1 MNRRPFFSARMAPF
15 CRRRL
20 SSVLMVDSCQL
31 RCCAS
36 AAVTSSAVAEPRSH
50 STARTTDS
58 ASLID
63 SGAFIDTASLHAGG
77 HLGDAGLVRY
87 PIHFPSLAPVFREGL
102 LEVRRLRVGA
112 RPLEPLEDIA
122 AIIGVPAVE
131 VSYSILELT
140 YIGRAADRSY
150 RGRRPVE
157 TPLPAL
163 RVVQAQRQPV
173 DGAVRALDV
182 EFLDLRTAAPQRAR
196 PRRPVVLHPVVGA
209 RERMEQFL
217 QMNVPVTQLE
227 VEVMGA
233 IVGGGRRAGRWAR
246 GGRRQTAT
254 GHEERAQEQCC
265 PGELR
270 RRHCIP
276 RFDYV
281 CRHLET
287 TRVNIDVKTHRR
299 ATGAAA

>member
-15 CRRRL
+15 CSRRL

-31 RCCAS
+31 RCSPS

-77 HLGDAGLVRY
+77 HFGDAGLIRY
-87 PIHFPSLAPVFREGL
+87 PVHFPRLSPIIGEGL
-102 LEVRRLRVGA
+102 LEMRRVRVDA

-131 VSYSILELT
+131 VSYPILELT
-140 YIGRAADRSY
+140 DVGRAADLPY
-150 RGRRPVE
+150 PGRRPVE
-157 TPLPAL
+157 APLTAL
-163 RVVQAQRQPV
+163 WVVYAQRQAL
-173 DGAVRALDV
+173 DGAVRAFHV
-182 EFLDLRTAAPQRAR
+182 EFLDLRAAAPQRAR

-209 RERMEQFL
+209 RERMQQLL
-217 QMNVPVTQLE
+217 QVDVPVTQLE
-227 VEVMGA
+227 VEVMTA
-233 IVGGGRRAGRWAR
+233 IVGSGRGAGRGVRR
-246 GGRRQTAT
+246 GGGLHAAT
-254 GHEERAQEQCC
+254 GHEKRAQDQGR

-276 RFDYV
+276 RFDYA
-281 CRHLET
+281 CKQLQ
-287 TRVNIDVKTHRR
+287 I
-299 ATGAAA
+299 